1 MHNAQSSI
9 NKKIYGKD
17 KVKMDM
23 DVFAANVSAAV
34 KKEIGAGYTVDVNK
48 VRKNNGVVLH
58 GLTIRRQGQNVSPAI
73 YLEQF
78 MEAHESGMPFDA
90 LIGEIIAIYKRY
102 TPGKSID
109 MDFFR
114 IFENVKD
121 RICFRLIRK
130 ERNEDLLKDVP
141 HTDFLDLAVCFCYAH
156 CWDGIGNGSILL
168 NNSHMEMWNTSEEEL
183 YRLAERNTPRIFPWL
198 CRTMREFVEETM
210 GNAAETAENVFL
222 DEAPFKVLSNTER
235 THGAACILYPGVLEK
250 LAQKEQRNLYIIPS
264 SVHETLLIA
273 DTGGDDLADM
283 IKETIVDVNRTQIAP
298 EEVLSDSLYYYDLS
312 EKQLKIA

>member
-1 MHNAQSSI
+1 M
-9 NKKIYGKD
+9 
-17 KVKMDM
+17 KMDI
-23 DVFAANVSAAV
+23 FAANVCAAV
-34 KKEIGAGYTVDVNK
+34 EKELGGNYAADVNE
-48 VRKNNGVVLH
+48 VRKNNGIVLR
-58 GLTIRRQGQNVSPAI
+58 GLTISKKGQNVSPTI
-73 YLEQF
+73 YLNGYL
-78 MEAHESGMPFDA
+78 EAHESGMPFDA
-90 LIGEIIAIYKRY
+90 LVRELIGIYRQHA
-102 TPGKSID
+102 PSEPID
-109 MDFFR
+109 MGFFR
-114 IFENVKD
+114 TFNNVKD

-283 IKETIVDVNRTQIAP
+283 IKETIADVNRTQVIP
-298 EEVLSDSLYYYDLS
+298 EEVLSDTLYYYDLNS
-312 EKQLKIA
+312 QQLRIA